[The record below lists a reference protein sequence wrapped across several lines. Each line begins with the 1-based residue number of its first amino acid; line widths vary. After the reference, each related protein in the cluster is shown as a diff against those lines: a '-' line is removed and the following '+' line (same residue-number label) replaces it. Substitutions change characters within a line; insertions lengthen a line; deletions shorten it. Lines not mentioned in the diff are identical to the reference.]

1 MIDKGQIL
9 PNGATVIDIDSKIT
23 PYGREYYVL
32 ADSGYE
38 FVTWWINPEQPN
50 STSWGYYFDDL
61 KDARNSLYSRCNRS
75 EGQAIRY

>member
-32 ADSGYE
+32 ADRGHEY
-38 FVTWWINPEQPN
+38 VTWAVDPN
-50 STSWGYYFDDL
+50 RPASTCWGHYYDKDL
-61 KDARNSLYSRCNRS
+61 ETAQKGLWSRCNRS
-75 EGQAIRY
+75 EGVA